1 MSATKL
7 QALLRIKHDGRWY
20 EPGAVLT
27 VPEAAAA
34 ALVACGAAE
43 ATAGRKAKATPEQVG
58 TGEAGERQPDTGTQG
73 AAEP

>member
-1 MSATKL
+1 MSTIKL

-34 ALVACGAAE
+34 ALVASGAAE
-43 ATAGRKAKATPEQVG
+43 AAAGRKAKPTHEQGSTVAAERSS
-58 TGEAGERQPDTGTQG
+58 EAGEHGGEEQ
-73 AAEP
+73 

>member
-1 MSATKL
+1 MSGAVKA
-7 QALLRIKHDGRWY
+7 QALRRIKHDGRWY

-43 ATAGRKAKATPEQVG
+43 ATAGRKAKPTPAQGNTVAAERSSA
-58 TGEAGERQPDTGTQG
+58 AGEHGG
-73 AAEP
+73 AQQ